1 MTQLSPSQFFTLV
14 FALSLSFGFSNPA
27 SGQPSIA
34 ERVEMLPSGTNTIT
48 IVRLSEILET
58 NRAIEEEWEAQL
70 EERFLSGAAAI
81 PPHIDNMVVGSLL
94 HLTVLE
100 EVWSATTFP
109 LPAGTT
115 METIA
120 KAHETSVESLLG
132 RDSVRIDDRAYVTTV
147 SSDLAAVYVPAH
159 RQDAARWFR
168 SLASGTTSLNSEY
181 LKKAASTEGHV
192 VMMIDLTAMVD
203 PVVFRRQLKEE
214 SRYKKF
220 ASVAD
225 TLVPLVSG
233 VRGAKLVMN
242 VDEKISATLDIDFS
256 SEVGKSVFS
265 VKAILLAI
273 LDDLGASISELTSAE
288 ITANGPVATLKCE
301 LSESSFRQIVSLI
314 SLPPKTSHESVPSPP
329 EPELTGPVDDKPQPD
344 SGKAT
349 ADYVKAINKMI
360 DDLEVSNRRANNYER
375 TILWH
380 ERFADRIDDL
390 DRTGVSSLAIEYGEK
405 IANAFRAIAASL
417 QGQAVEV
424 NTQQRSIV
432 YNTHYDPG
440 WVEASVWGGVGVRNP
455 SVNVTSNLEEVRRNQ
470 AAAVAAGSKDRI
482 AIWQMIRDERSRMS
496 RVAD

>member
-1 MTQLSPSQFFTLV
+1 MTCLSQHPLYALA
-14 FALSLSFGFSNPA
+14 FAVILSFGFANPA
-27 SGQPSIA
+27 SCQTTIA
-34 ERVEMLPSGTNTIT
+34 DRVEMLPSGTNTIT

-100 EVWSATTFP
+100 EVWSASTFP
-109 LPAGTT
+109 LPSGTT
-115 METIA
+115 MEAIA
-120 KAHETSVESLLG
+120 KAHNTTVESLLG

-168 SLASGTTSLNSEY
+168 SLTSGAKSLTSEY
-181 LKKAASTEGHV
+181 LKTAASTEGHV

-225 TLVPLVSG
+225 TLVPLIAG
-233 VRGAKLVMN
+233 VHGAKLVMN
-242 VDEKISATLDIDFS
+242 VDDKISAKLDIEFDS
-256 SEVGKSVFS
+256 DVGQSVFS

-288 ITANGPVATLKCE
+288 ISADGPVATLKCD

-314 SLPPKTSHESVPSPP
+314 SLPPKTSHESVPTPP
-329 EPELTGPVDDKPQPD
+329 EPELTSPVTNKRQPD
-344 SGKAT
+344 PAKAT

-360 DDLEVSNRRANNYER
+360 DDLEVANRRANNYER

-380 ERFADRIDDL
+380 EKFADRIDAL
-390 DRTGVSSLAIEYGEK
+390 DRTGVSSIAVEYGEK

-417 QGQAVEV
+417 QGQQVEV

-432 YNTHYDPG
+432 YNTQYDPG
-440 WVEASVWGGVGVRNP
+440 WVEASIWGGVGVRNP

-496 RVAD
+496 RGTE